1 MKTIRVLAVG
11 DVVGSRGCELL
22 RQRLPVLKKHYAIDA
37 VIVNGENSA
46 DGNGITPRSAEHIF
60 QSGADVIT
68 TGNHTFRRREVYEE
82 LDTSPFLLRPGNYPD
97 SAPGRGW
104 CLLDRGAYRVAV
116 LNLQG
121 VVYMENLRC
130 PFEEAD
136 RMVREAKE
144 AGAEAVFVDFH
155 AEATSEKKAMGFY
168 LDGRVT
174 ALFGTHTHV
183 QTADERILSRGTG
196 YLTDLGMTGC
206 EQESVLGVRA
216 DCIIDFLRTKM
227 PCRFLPAEGP
237 VSLHG
242 ALFSIDPETAKVTS
256 VRRIAKTE

>member
-22 RQRLPVLKKHYAIDA
+22 RQRLPVLKKHYEIDA

-82 LDTSPFLLRPGNYPD
+82 LDSSPFLLRPGNYPD

-183 QTADERILSRGTG
+183 QTADNDILPGGTG
-196 YLTDLGMTGC
+196 YITDLGMTGPKL
-206 EQESVLGVRA
+206 SVLGVEPELAIR
-216 DCIIDFLRTKM
+216 KM
-227 PCRFLPAEGP
+227 KEKLPVRFEYAEGP
-237 VSLHG
+237 VFLN
-242 ALFSIDPETAKVTS
+242 ACLFTADLSTGKTLETERLV
-256 VRRIAKTE
+256 IE

>member
-1 MKTIRVLAVG
+1 MNILAIG
-11 DVVGSRGCELL
+11 DVVGSVGCRFL
-22 RQRLPVLKKHYAIDA
+22 REKLPALKKYKGIDL
-37 VIVNGENSA
+37 VIANGENSA
-46 DGNGITPRSAEHIF
+46 DGNGITPSSADYLF
-60 QSGADVIT
+60 NSGVDVIT
-68 TGNHTFRRREVYEE
+68 AGNHTFRRREIYEE
-82 LDTSPFLLRPGNYPD
+82 LDNSPFLLRPGNYPG

-121 VVYMENLRC
+121 VVYMESLRC

-144 AGAEAVFVDFH
+144 AGAGAVFVDFH

-183 QTADERILSRGTG
+183 QTADNEILPGGTG
-196 YLTDLGMTGC
+196 YITDLGMTGPKL
-206 EQESVLGVRA
+206 SVLGVEPELAIR
-216 DCIIDFLRTKM
+216 KM
-227 PCRFLPAEGP
+227 KEKLPVRFEYAEGP
-237 VSLHG
+237 VFLN
-242 ALFSIDPETAKVTS
+242 ACLFTADLSTGKTLETERLV
-256 VRRIAKTE
+256 IE

>member
-1 MKTIRVLAVG
+1 MNILAIG
-11 DVVGSRGCELL
+11 DVVGSIGCKFL
-22 RQRLPVLKKHYAIDA
+22 RAHLPQLKKVKGVDL
-37 VIVNGENSA
+37 VIANGENSA
-46 DGNGITPRSAEHIF
+46 DGNGITPTSARF
-60 QSGADVIT
+60 LFDSGVDVIT
-68 TGNHTFRRREVYEE
+68 AGNHTFRRREVYEE

-183 QTADERILSRGTG
+183 QTADNEILPGGTG
-196 YLTDLGMTGC
+196 YITDLGMTGPKL
-206 EQESVLGVRA
+206 SVLGVEPELAIR
-216 DCIIDFLRTKM
+216 KM
-227 PCRFLPAEGP
+227 KEKLPVRFEYAEGP
-237 VSLHG
+237 VFLN
-242 ALFSIDPETAKVTS
+242 ACLFTADLSTGKTLETERLV
-256 VRRIAKTE
+256 IE